1 MDDKTKITYSGATV
15 GGIMGNDNDYN
26 ITIDTDSLQNDD
38 GTFTIDTSSWDDTTS
53 FTPTFDVSPQDNW
66 PSEYQVEQMI
76 EIYPALKLQYEQF
89 IKIYNMVKDD
99 YNGRKKLDDDVPF

>member
-1 MDDKTKITYSGATV
+1 MSFCKNPIFVPLDSPQ
-15 GGIMGNDNDYN
+15 NN

-89 IKIYNMVKDD
+89 IKIYI
-99 YNGRKKLDDDVPF
+99 L